1 MKRFFFCLLILFPVL
16 CSAQTNFQP
25 GFVVKN
31 DGDTLKGFINY
42 TERFNN
48 PKAITF
54 RRTPG
59 DSNQI
64 FVTRDISALKI
75 NNLVAYQRFVVDISM
90 GKFDVGKVARTQD
103 TTFLRDTV
111 LLEILEEGRYVSLYS
126 YRDNIK
132 KRFYLKEN
140 NIDKP
145 VELIKEQH
153 IDPEKESSVIV
164 NNKFIGQLFEI
175 YNKYNPEVKIDVN
188 QFRKSRYVSEDLI
201 GLTALINGAEVV
213 KSKYSSV
220 RFFAGAGLNA
230 SKTYYAGT
238 HLLASPTASQ
248 NISYLPT
255 LTTGLDFFLN
265 PAIGRLLLRG
275 ELSFF
280 ANKHEISNETKEYG
294 AVRLRHKF
302 SQLTASFAPQI
313 IYHIYNA
320 DALKG
325 FIGAGI
331 GLNFSKFSNNSY
343 DYLDDQNKRLDF
355 AREGGTF
362 DSFYYGFQF
371 STGIVLNKKLEITVK
386 YSPST
391 NLTSYFDYNIKIQR
405 YSLGLN
411 YLFGKH

>member
-1 MKRFFFCLLILFPVL
+1 MKRFLFCLLLLFPIL

-31 DGDTLKGFINY
+31 DGDTLRGFINY
-42 TERFNN
+42 IERLNN
-48 PKAITF
+48 PKEVTF
-54 RRTPG
+54 RRTSG

-64 FVTRDISALKI
+64 FVVRDISALKI
-75 NNLVAYQRFVVDISM
+75 NDLVAYQRFVVDISI

-111 LLEILEEGRYVSLYS
+111 LLEVLEEGKYVSLYS

-132 KRFYLKEN
+132 RRFYLKEHT
-140 NIDKP
+140 DVKP
-145 VELIKEQH
+145 VELIKEQY

-175 YNKYNPEVKIDVN
+175 YNKYNPEMRIDVS

-201 GLTALINGAEVV
+201 GLTALINGAKVV
-213 KSKYSSV
+213 KSKYSSI

-230 SKTYYAGT
+230 SKTYYVGT
-238 HLLASPTASQ
+238 HPLASPTTSQ

-265 PAIGRLLLRG
+265 PAIGRLLFRG
-275 ELSFF
+275 ELSLF
-280 ANKHEISNETKEYG
+280 ANKQEISNETKEYG
-294 AVRLRHKF
+294 AILLRHKF
-302 SQLTASFAPQI
+302 NQITASFAPQV
-313 IYHIYNA
+313 IYNVYNT
-320 DALKG
+320 DAVKG
-325 FIGAGI
+325 FIGVGV

-343 DYLDDQNKRLDF
+343 DYLDNQNKRLEF
-355 AREGGTF
+355 ARAGGAF
-362 DSFYYGFQF
+362 DNFYYGFQF
-371 STGIVLNKKLEITVK
+371 STGIVLSKKLEITAK
-386 YSPST
+386 YSPPT

-411 YLFGKH
+411 YLFGKR